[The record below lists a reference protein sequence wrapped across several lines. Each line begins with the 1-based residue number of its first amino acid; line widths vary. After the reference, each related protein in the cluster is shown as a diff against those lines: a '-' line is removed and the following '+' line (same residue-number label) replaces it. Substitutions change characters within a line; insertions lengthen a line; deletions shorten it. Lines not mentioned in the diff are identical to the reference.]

1 MLSLIEHDARLR
13 TAISETANV
22 RQFSCVT
29 LDGDDDLQK
38 PKIAAYRLKK
48 ILYENSN
55 NFLMMYRV

>member
-13 TAISETANV
+13 TAISLTQGETANV

-38 PKIAAYRLKK
+38 TKIAAYRLKK
-48 ILYENSN
+48 FFMKIQII
-55 NFLMMYRV
+55 F